1 MFREE
6 LHPYQIEPVDIFLD
20 RKSLLVAYEMGLGK
34 TVIAIAAAEKLLDS
48 GAIGCCLVVCPASL
62 KYQWAER
69 IRQFTDVKSFE
80 CQVIDGDPK
89 KRALQYEGALTTRPH
104 YIVMGYDNVINDH
117 EQVARIKPGMTVL
130 DEATAIK
137 TFRAKRTKRIKKLL
151 RSPYRLALTG
161 TPIENRPDEIFSIMQ
176 WVDETVLGRYDL
188 FDRAY
193 ITRNR
198 YGWPVSYKN
207 LPVLKQRLGT
217 AMCRKSRLSPEVY
230 PYLPE
235 VDEDE
240 WYIGTDTET
249 LKLYKYIA
257 GDIVD
262 ELSKLERTGSF
273 DLDKYYSGYDEST
286 PSGKVM
292 GMYMCI
298 QMLMDHPDLII
309 YSGQLY
315 EFGEAGKGSGY
326 AYSLWQSGHIDSVT
340 ECPKLDYLIEKLDG
354 LLAFPDS
361 KIIIFSEYRNML
373 SIIASRLNCGYV
385 KFHGG
390 MDAKSKNKAYTVFRD
405 DPECR
410 VFLSSNAGAY
420 GMDMSMANYLINYD
434 IPWSAGQADQRNG
447 RHVRASSEFSKV
459 FIRNMIVKGSVEER
473 KLRILSRKRRLA
485 SSVLDGAGHD
495 DYGRIDLEGDSLGAL
510 LKKTLNPGGG
520 LLTSSP
526 RSGILE

>member
-1 MFREE
+1 MFQGK
-6 LHPYQIEPVDIFLD
+6 LHPYQTEPVEIFLE
-20 RKSLLVAYEMGLGK
+20 RKNLLVAYEMGLGK
-34 TVIAIAAAEKLLDS
+34 TVIAIAAAERLLDS
-48 GAIGCCLVVCPASL
+48 GAIKLCLVVCPASL

-69 IRQFTDVKSFE
+69 IKQFSDSIPL
-80 CQVIDGDPK
+80 VIDGTPK
-89 KRALQYEGALTTRPH
+89 KRQEQYDSLSTDSAS
-104 YIVMGYDNVINDH
+104 YIIMGYDNVINDH

-207 LPVLKQRLGT
+207 LPVLKQRLGP
-217 AMCRKSRLSPEVY
+217 ALCRKSRLSPEVY

-240 WYIGTDTET
+240 WYISIDDDT
-249 LKLYKYIA
+249 LGLYKTIA
-257 GDIVD
+257 SDIVD
-262 ELSKLERTGSF
+262 ELTKLERAGSF

-309 YSGQLY
+309 YSAQLF
-315 EFGEAGKGSGY
+315 ELGEEDKGSGY
-326 AYSLWQSGHIDSVT
+326 AYNLWQSGNIDSVT
-340 ECPKLDYLIEKLDG
+340 NCPKLDVLMEKLDD
-354 LLAFPDS
+354 LLAFS
-361 KIIIFSEYRNML
+361 GNKIIVFSEYRNML
-373 SIIASRLNCGYV
+373 DIIGSRLNCGYV

-390 MDAKSKNKAYTVFRD
+390 MDAKAKNQAYTVFRD

-420 GMDMSMANYLINYD
+420 
-434 IPWSAGQADQRNG
+434 
-447 RHVRASSEFSKV
+447 
-459 FIRNMIVKGSVEER
+459 
-473 KLRILSRKRRLA
+473 
-485 SSVLDGAGHD
+485 
-495 DYGRIDLEGDSLGAL
+495 
-510 LKKTLNPGGG
+510 
-520 LLTSSP
+520 
-526 RSGILE
+526 

>member
-1 MFREE
+1 MKEDMFTGK
-6 LHPYQIEPVDIFLD
+6 LHPYQTEPVEKFLQ
-20 RKSLLVAYEMGLGK
+20 RENLLVAYEMGLGK
-34 TVIAIAAAEKLLDS
+34 TVIAIAAAEELLNQ
-48 GAIGCCLVVCPASL
+48 GKIGLCLIVCPASL
-62 KYQWAER
+62 KFQWQQR
-69 IRQFTDVKSFE
+69 ILEFTDRPSFE
-80 CQVIDGDPK
+80 CIVIDGIPS
-89 KRALQYEGALTTRPH
+89 KREIQYATIPTAVPR
-104 YIVMGYDNVINDH
+104 YIIISYDTVIIDSK
-117 EQVARIKPGMTVL
+117 QVSKLRPGMVVL

-137 TFRAKRTKRIKKLL
+137 TFRAKRTKQIKKLL
-151 RSPYRLALTG
+151 KSPYRLALTG

-176 WVDETVLGRYDL
+176 WVDESVLGRYDL

-207 LPVLKQRLGT
+207 LPVLKTRLGD
-217 AMCRKSRLSPEVY
+217 ALCRKSRLSEEVY

-235 VDEDE
+235 VEEDE
-240 WYIGTDTET
+240 WYISIDNAT
-249 LKLYKYIA
+249 LNLYKYIS
-257 GDIVD
+257 GDVLE
-262 ELSKLERTGSF
+262 ELGKLEHTGGF
-273 DLDKYYSGYDEST
+273 DAERYYSGFDEST

-292 GMYMCI
+292 GMYMCL

-309 YSGQLY
+309 YSAQLY
-315 EFGEAGKGSGY
+315 EQGEKDKGSGY
-326 AYSLWQSGHIDSVT
+326 AYNLWQSGHLDSVLET
-340 ECPKLDYLIEKLDG
+340 PKLDYLMDKLDG
-354 LLAFPDS
+354 LLAFDDS

-373 SIIASRLNCGYV
+373 DIIADRLDCGYV

-390 MDAKSKNKAYTVFRD
+390 MDAKAKNSAYCTFRD

-420 GMDMSMANYLINYD
+420 GVDMSMANYLINYD

-447 RHVRASSEFSKV
+447 RHVRASSEFDKV

-473 KLRILSRKRRLA
+473 KLRILRRKRALA

-495 DYGRIDLEGDSLGAL
+495 DFGRIDLEGDSLGS
-510 LKKTLNPGGG
+510 
-520 LLTSSP
+520 LLTSTL